1 MTTRPPVSTP
11 VDHAR
16 WKQQAEIENHLRGDS
31 TRITIR
37 DHMLDNRWAVI
48 FGSSL
53 WGVLMLVQMY
63 QLGQIG
69 SIGDKIDRQNEKL
82 TSQTEKIIEYG
93 ASQKVLEGKVTLLEA
108 TLNQSIESH
117 NQRLMRLEKLP

>member
-1 MTTRPPVSTP
+1 
-11 VDHAR
+11 
-16 WKQQAEIENHLRGDS
+16 
-31 TRITIR
+31 
-37 DHMLDNRWAVI
+37 MLDNRWAVI